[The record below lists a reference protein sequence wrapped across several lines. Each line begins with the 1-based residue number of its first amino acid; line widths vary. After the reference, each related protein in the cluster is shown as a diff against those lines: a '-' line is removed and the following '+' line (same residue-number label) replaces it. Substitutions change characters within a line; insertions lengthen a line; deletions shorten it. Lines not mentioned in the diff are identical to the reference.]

1 MSSVG
6 ALRARELLLG
16 TWRGRIG
23 LAMLGLFTFMAIFG
37 SVIAPDDPDASS
49 LDVLAPPSSSHLLGT
64 TESGSDVLSQLLV
77 GARVSMIVGF
87 SAAIISSVIGASVGL
102 LSGYFGGWTDR
113 ILDAVDNW
121 FLVIP
126 TLPLMIVLSSLLD
139 PSLGVLILV
148 IGLTSWA
155 GTGRIVRAQVLTLR
169 ERAFVERA
177 RALGAGHRYIL
188 RTHILPNALPLIF
201 ANTVLIVAVAI
212 LSESALAFL
221 GLGDPT
227 QISWGTMLE
236 NAFSSGAPSA
246 EAWWYVIPP
255 GLCITLLVLAVA
267 LLGYLFEE
275 YVNPRLQEQT

>member
-1 MSSVG
+1 MT
-6 ALRARELLLG
+6 AARAKELLLG
-16 TWRGRIG
+16 SWQGRFG
-23 LAMLGLFTFMAIFG
+23 LAVLAFFILMAIFG
-37 SVIAPDDPDASS
+37 DAIAPYNPEASS
-49 LDVLAPPSSSHLLGT
+49 LDVLAPPSSEHLLGT
-64 TESGSDVLSQLLV
+64 TESGADVLSQLLA
-77 GARVSMIVGF
+77 GARISIVVGF
-87 SAAIISSVIGASVGL
+87 AAAIISAVIGATVGL

-113 ILDAVDNW
+113 ILDGLDNW

-126 TLPLMIVLSSLLD
+126 TLPLMIVLSSLLS

-148 IGLTSWA
+148 IGITSWA
-155 GTGRIVRAQVLTLR
+155 GTGRIVRSQVLTLR

-177 RALGAGHRYIL
+177 RALGAGHGYII

-236 NAFSSGAPSA
+236 NAFTSDAPSA
-246 EAWWYVIPP
+246 EAWWYVVPP

-267 LLGYLFEE
+267 LLGYRFEE
-275 YVNPRLQEQT
+275 YVNPRLQERSG